1 MVNGSGKPCDIA
13 AYDAEKCSDA
23 LWAQECVNDLWDAG
37 CQDDKLSLLHLEN
50 QSAKVVIKNPGGNS
64 PTVTIDNVIM
74 QGGVMGSIYCTNT
87 MDKLGKIVY
96 ADKKLLY
103 DYKESE
109 VPCLQMVDDILT
121 FTKCDPTAVAINST
135 VNSFIETKKLKLA
148 EKKCSVIHVGK
159 KCGDCPQLRVHD
171 KKMHKASCLKYLG
184 DTIHESGKNLINIIE
199 RRAKAYAIFA
209 EIRAILEDLPLGKYR
224 TKVGLQLR
232 QAMFVNG
239 VLFNTEVW
247 HGLKQA
253 DLDMLSIVDHKI
265 LRYIIQT
272 HAKTPNEFL
281 YLETGAIPRPFIVSS
296 RRMIYLQNILKKE
309 PKELVRRVFEAQ
321 KSNPTKGDF
330 INLVL
335 EDFELTKLPYNENVI
350 RAMGH
355 SEYKTYTK
363 KHIKSAAFSHPK
375 TIQASHS
382 KVEKI
387 EYTNLETHLATKKL
401 PSLHL

>member
-1 MVNGSGKPCDIA
+1 
-13 AYDAEKCSDA
+13 
-23 LWAQECVNDLWDAG
+23 
-37 CQDDKLSLLHLEN
+37 
-50 QSAKVVIKNPGGNS
+50 
-64 PTVTIDNVIM
+64 
-74 QGGVMGSIYCTNT
+74 
-87 MDKLGKIVY
+87 MDKLGIVVY

-103 DYKESE
+103 DYKGTE

-135 VNSFIETKKLKLA
+135 VNTFIETKKLKLA

-171 KKMHKASCLKYLG
+171 KKMHKASSLKYLG
-184 DTIHESGKNLINIIE
+184 DTIYKSGKNFINIIE

-209 EIRAILEDLPLGKYR
+209 EIRAILENVPLGKYR
-224 TKVGLQLR
+224 TKIGLQLR

-265 LRYIIQT
+265 LRYIIQA
-272 HAKTPNEFL
+272 HAKTHNEFL
-281 YLETGAIPRPFIVSS
+281 YLETGAIPLPFIVSS
-296 RRMIYLQNILKKE
+296 RRMIYLQNILKTE
-309 PKELVRRVFEAQ
+309 PKELVRRVFEAP

-350 RAMGH
+350 SEMGH
-355 SEYKTYTK
+355 SEYKTYIK
-363 KHIKSAAFSHPK
+363 KHNKSAALSHLK
-375 TIQASHS
+375 TISSHS
-382 KVEKI
+382 KVEK
-387 EYTNLETHLATKKL
+387 
-401 PSLHL
+401 S